1 MCWVHLTFFFFIL
14 LSCHLSFSHISSEH
28 TIIISK
34 DKLIKEENRSAG
46 LLQEVDGSNSPKFLT
61 FKKFEQ
67 GYYND
72 ETIRIEDIQI
82 IWNAT
87 GSEELWA
94 NNMKSKAVQ
103 RKMDLLKK
111 REGWA
116 GVSTTIP
123 LPPDLVTLRR
133 NGSDMLPS
141 MRKK

>member
-1 MCWVHLTFFFFIL
+1 M
-14 LSCHLSFSHISSEH
+14 
-28 TIIISK
+28 
-34 DKLIKEENRSAG
+34 
-46 LLQEVDGSNSPKFLT
+46 
-61 FKKFEQ
+61 
-67 GYYND
+67 
-72 ETIRIEDIQI
+72 
-82 IWNAT
+82 
-87 GSEELWA
+87 
-94 NNMKSKAVQ
+94 Q